1 MKTGDYSRLVAL
13 LAVGLLLPGVAA
25 RAQQTVSSGK
35 IPITTSSDEARGL
48 YLQGRD
54 LAEKL
59 RATDAR
65 YYYQQAI
72 EKDGNFALAHLGL
85 ANTAPT
91 NKEFFES
98 VKRAVAVASSASEG
112 ERRLIMALDAGVKGD
127 PSAQKEQLSA
137 LVDAFPDDERAH
149 NALGGFHFGRQE
161 YGYAIAQYTKATG
174 INPDFSPPY
183 NNLGYAHRF
192 LGDYGAAEQAFQK
205 YIQLISDEPNPY
217 DSYAELLM
225 KMGRFEESIEN
236 YERALSV
243 DRNFV
248 FSYVGIGNNQIFMG
262 YPAKARETFKKL
274 GDRAR
279 NDGERRQA
287 LFWTGASYVYE
298 GKPDAALEKV
308 KAMYSVAEAKG
319 DMSQMSGDYIL
330 MGNILLNTGDADK
343 AEAKFRRAVELID
356 KADVPDQVKEAT
368 RRNQLYRDARVALA
382 KYDLGTAKSKTKEYG
397 RAVKERSIPFELRN
411 HHELVGLIALQEKG
425 YEKAVSSFERANQQN
440 PRVIFLTALAYRGK
454 GDSGKARELAEK
466 AANFNGLNLNYAYVK
481 TEAERMLQKN

>member
-72 EKDGNFALAHLGL
+72 EKDRNFALAHLGL

-127 PSAQKEQLSA
+127 PSAQKEHLSA
-137 LVDAFPDDERAH
+137 LVDAFPNDERAR
-149 NALGGFHFGRQE
+149 NALGGFRFGRQE
-161 YGYAIAQYTKATG
+161 YGQAIAQYEKATG

-192 LGDYGAAEQAFQK
+192 LGDYGAAEQAFQPAFPSDRDLLADPRFLRD
-205 YIQLISDEPNPY
+205 YRFGHWQLRD
-217 DSYAELLM
+217 
-225 KMGRFEESIEN
+225 GR
-236 YERALSV
+236 YL
-243 DRNFV
+243 
-248 FSYVGIGNNQIFMG
+248 
-262 YPAKARETFKKL
+262 
-274 GDRAR
+274 
-279 NDGERRQA
+279 A
-287 LFWTGASYVYE
+287 LFA
-298 GKPDAALEKV
+298 
-308 KAMYSVAEAKG
+308 
-319 DMSQMSGDYIL
+319 
-330 MGNILLNTGDADK
+330 
-343 AEAKFRRAVELID
+343 RRADRRLEALVED
-356 KADVPDQVKEAT
+356 
-368 RRNQLYRDARVALA
+368 
-382 KYDLGTAKSKTKEYG
+382 
-397 RAVKERSIPFELRN
+397 FE
-411 HHELVGLIALQEKG
+411 
-425 YEKAVSSFERANQQN
+425 
-440 PRVIFLTALAYRGK
+440 
-454 GDSGKARELAEK
+454 
-466 AANFNGLNLNYAYVK
+466 
-481 TEAERMLQKN
+481 